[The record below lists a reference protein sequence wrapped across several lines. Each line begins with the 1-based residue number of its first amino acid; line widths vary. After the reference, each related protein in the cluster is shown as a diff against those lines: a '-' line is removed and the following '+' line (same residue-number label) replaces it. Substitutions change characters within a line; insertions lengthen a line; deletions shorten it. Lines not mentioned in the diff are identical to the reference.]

1 MQHAV
6 PSRSVCVAYQGM
18 TVPLPASALCGLP
31 GSSSSSA
38 GRQLRTHVVNSLSMS
53 EERQKDSGI
62 QSQFTSERS
71 CNGSAASSPACTEN
85 DIMERGE
92 LIQSDQQQ
100 PAHRGEDLDERKSGN
115 NHTPSLL
122 ELPTECLHTSVGL
135 ADTASLPVPAA
146 YDPMDTPPPLALA
159 EPFLTAEVDYAEP
172 SPTPGELPAAL
183 PNEKAGTTSA
193 GDKVKGK
200 EPSSSV
206 RSTVATAGWSQVGR
220 GRTLMHILSSRPVGR
235 GQASADC
242 GIPVGQHL
250 PRSGPVLEVK
260 ETETSPSTLTQP
272 ISVGPGQ
279 GQAVSSGQK
288 TQRSSRKAKVSLA
301 IKFQG
306 ADASQHSA
314 AGSSPGPQNSAPAGQ
329 VCLKASPQ
337 VLMKPSEF
345 RVSSTEHLHM
355 QSGAPEPPK
364 PASAQ
369 GRNPGLAH
377 AESEGSRV
385 MPACVSGVEEGVL
398 HSQALSS
405 DGDELD
411 FVETRGGRSAN
422 ELEKSIAGHQRSIH
436 RNQVCCVYV
445 SLVRARDLLGHTCT
459 IIPADRAEEDSEEE
473 QSNGGRAGRRPG
485 RAVSGRTGGGRP
497 LAGGYS
503 RNV

>member
-6 PSRSVCVAYQGM
+6 PSRSVCVAYHGM
-18 TVPLPASALCGLP
+18 TVPLPASVLCGPP

-38 GRQLRTHVVNSLSMS
+38 GRQLRTHVVNSLSTS

-62 QSQFTSERS
+62 QSQFTSEMS
-71 CNGSAASSPACTEN
+71 CNGSAASSPACTEKDI

-92 LIQSDQQQ
+92 LIQSDCQQ
-100 PAHRGEDLDERKSGN
+100 PAHRGEDLDERESGN
-115 NHTPSLL
+115 DHMPSLL
-122 ELPTECLHTSVGL
+122 ELPTECLHTSVAL
-135 ADTASLPVPAA
+135 ADTASLPVAAA
-146 YDPMDTPPPLALA
+146 YDPMDTPPPLSLA
-159 EPFLTAEVDYAEP
+159 EPFLSAEVDYAEP
-172 SPTPGELPAAL
+172 SPTPGGLPAAL
-183 PNEKAGTTSA
+183 PSEKAGTTSA
-193 GDKVKGK
+193 GDQVKGE

-206 RSTVATAGWSQVGR
+206 RSTAATAGWSQVGR

-242 GIPVGQHL
+242 SIPEGQHL
-250 PRSGPVLEVK
+250 PRSGPDLEVK
-260 ETETSPSTLTQP
+260 ETETSPSTLKQP

-279 GQAVSSGQK
+279 GQDVSSGQK

-306 ADASQHSA
+306 ADAPQHIA
-314 AGSSPGPQNSAPAGQ
+314 PGSSPGLQNSAPASQ
-329 VCLKASPQ
+329 VCLKVSPQ

-345 RVSSTEHLHM
+345 RVPSTEHLHM
-355 QSGAPEPPK
+355 QSGAPEPPE
-364 PASAQ
+364 PASTQ
-369 GRNPGLAH
+369 GRSPGLAH
-377 AESEGSRV
+377 TESEGSRV
-385 MPACVSGVEEGVL
+385 MPACTSGMEKDVL

-436 RNQVCCVYV
+436 RNQVCTHAYV
-445 SLVRARDLLGHTCT
+445 SLVRARVLLGRTCT
-459 IIPADRAEEDSEEE
+459 IDPADRAEEDSEEE

-485 RAVSGRTGGGRP
+485 RAVSGRTGGG
-497 LAGGYS
+497 
-503 RNV
+503 